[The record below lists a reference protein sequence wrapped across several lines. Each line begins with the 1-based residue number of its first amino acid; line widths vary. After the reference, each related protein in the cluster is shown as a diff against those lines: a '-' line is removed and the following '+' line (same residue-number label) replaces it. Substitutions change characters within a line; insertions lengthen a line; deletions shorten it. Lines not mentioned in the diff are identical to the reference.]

1 MKKAIQSH
9 TQSAESSCVAP
20 FFQSHNNVSSF
31 RSRRLLEKPGASEH
45 NGYTDTGAF
54 IEVSQD
60 RNCDMKVT
68 AW

>member
-1 MKKAIQSH
+1 MKKAIHSH
-9 TQSAESSCVAP
+9 SHSAESSCVAP
-20 FFQSHNNVSSF
+20 FFQSHNNISSF

-45 NGYTDTGAF
+45 HGSMDTDAF
-54 IEVSQD
+54 VKVSQD